1 MHARRPG
8 APRGTPGPEGAAAE
22 DGQVVAAR
30 LAEEAGAKVV
40 VALVLAIAMAMHY
53 RKRAQKVTDERVR
66 YAHGDVESGGVSQW
80 RWQTKTKFANDAVK
94 EVNLEETTA
103 PAALRTK
110 SGEKD
115 TGEQTSPSPRA
126 SSSGREILSKRK

>member
-1 MHARRPG
+1 MPVDPNSIAPG
-8 APRGTPGPEGAAAE
+8 KYYVTATKHLR
-22 DGQVVAAR
+22 
-30 LAEEAGAKVV
+30 KV
-40 VALVLAIAMAMHY
+40 LE
-53 RKRAQKVTDERVR
+53 VTDERVR

-126 SSSGREILSKRK
+126 SSIGREILSKRK